1 MTMSRWA
8 LLPPSSRICSCRG
21 ANVVGDRRP
30 VRQVRDHQPFRQ
42 WPSANCGSA
51 CILRPTSDMT
61 SAWYLRTCSTARSKS
76 APASV
81 ASVAREAALQPA
93 WLPPL
98 QTQDNGS
105 SVSAPARS
113 RFVEPQ
119 ARSRTHPPRPSP
131 STGKAFVQGG
141 LWGRYSAARF
151 GVNSSGK
158 PLWPVSLSPSSYIS
172 KARFFTAGRAAAIC
186 SGSRSAAMPG

>member
-21 ANVVGDRRP
+21 ANVAAIGG
-30 VRQVRDHQPFRQ
+30 QVRDHQPFRQ

-51 CILRPTSDMT
+51 RILRPTSDMT
-61 SAWYLRTCSTARSKS
+61 SAWYLRKCSTARSKS

-81 ASVAREAALQPA
+81 ASVAREAALQPTD
-93 WLPPL
+93 LP
-98 QTQDNGS
+98 
-105 SVSAPARS
+105 SAPRRGAGLSGLRLG
-113 RFVEPQ
+113 RGH
-119 ARSRTHPPRPSP
+119 THPDPPHQR
-131 STGKAFVQGG
+131 GRLLCRGG

-172 KARFFTAGRAAAIC
+172 KARFFTTGRTAAIC

>member
-1 MTMSRWA
+1 MRMSRWA

-21 ANVVGDRRP
+21 ANVAWRSAAGAPGSR
-30 VRQVRDHQPFRQ
+30 
-42 WPSANCGSA
+42 PSALPTMAECELRVGLHPA
-51 CILRPTSDMT
+51 ADQRHDIGMVFEEILDR
-61 SAWYLRTCSTARSKS
+61 AVEKRSGVSGVGRERGRVAPSGCHHCKRRITDLPS
-76 APASV
+76 APRRGAGLSGL
-81 ASVAREAALQPA
+81 RL
-93 WLPPL
+93 
-98 QTQDNGS
+98 G
-105 SVSAPARS
+105 RGH
-113 RFVEPQ
+113 
-119 ARSRTHPPRPSP
+119 THPDPPHQR
-131 STGKAFVQGG
+131 GRLLCRGG

>member
-21 ANVVGDRRP
+21 ANVAAIGG
-30 VRQVRDHQPFRQ
+30 QVRDHQPFRQ
-42 WPSANCGSA
+42 WPSAKCGSA

-61 SAWYLRTCSTARSKS
+61 SAWVFEEMLDRAVEKRSGFS
-76 APASV
+76 GVGRERGRVAASGCHHCK
-81 ASVAREAALQPA
+81 RRITD
-93 WLPPL
+93 LPP
-98 QTQDNGS
+98 
-105 SVSAPARS
+105 APRRGAGLSGLRLG
-113 RFVEPQ
+113 RGH
-119 ARSRTHPPRPSP
+119 THADSP
-131 STGKAFVQGG
+131 HQRGRLLCRGG

-172 KARFFTAGRAAAIC
+172 KARFFTAGRTAAIC